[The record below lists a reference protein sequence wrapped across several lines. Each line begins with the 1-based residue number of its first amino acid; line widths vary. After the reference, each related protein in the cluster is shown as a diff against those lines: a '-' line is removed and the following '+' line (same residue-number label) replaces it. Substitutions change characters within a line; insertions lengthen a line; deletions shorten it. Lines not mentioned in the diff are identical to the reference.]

1 MNWQWNAPQGQDFSD
16 LFRVSKK
23 RRPVDD
29 LAPNTNTTQPQRIRE
44 TGPTASVRARKVI
57 LILIS
62 SYRGRCRTL
71 WSDDVYYIFNGNDC
85 GDFFDRFLLRTLIKN
100 LFETKLLERS
110 VNLDRPPFHTI
121 NHHEEFFISQNLTRT
136 INFLLIA
143 TKITRWARLEMLFDV
158 LCSTAVNFAAKIS
171 HILSLLI
178 GVYCTKRRTG
188 RTSNSSQ

>member
-1 MNWQWNAPQGQDFSD
+1 MPPKDNISLICFVQVKG
-16 LFRVSKK
+16 
-23 RRPVDD
+23 RPVDD
-29 LAPNTNTTQPQRIRE
+29 LAPNPNTTQPQRIRE

-71 WSDDVYYIFNGNDC
+71 RSDDVSLIFNGNDC

-143 TKITRWARLEMLFDV
+143 AKITRWARLEMLFDI

-178 GVYCTKRRTG
+178 EVYCLKRRTG